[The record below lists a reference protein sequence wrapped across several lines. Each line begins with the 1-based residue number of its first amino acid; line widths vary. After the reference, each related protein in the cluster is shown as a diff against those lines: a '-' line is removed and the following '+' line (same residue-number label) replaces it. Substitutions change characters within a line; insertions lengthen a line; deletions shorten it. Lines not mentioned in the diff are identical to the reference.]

1 MMRRTTVLF
10 LFLAAALSLALF
22 SLKYQVQDLEDEF
35 VALNRSIS
43 AERRAMHVLEAEWS
57 YLNDPQRLGALAAR
71 HLGLRPV
78 DSEQLGTLDCWSK
91 SFDSMKL
98 ADLTAATHF
107 GRAQRKH
114 IFACFFHIECQV
126 PWLGGIRSRS

>member
-10 LFLAAALSLALF
+10 VFLAAALSLALF

-35 VALNRSIS
+35 VGLNRSIS

-57 YLNDPQRLGALAAR
+57 YLNDPVRLGALAAR

-78 DSEQLGTLDCWSK
+78 ESEQMGTLGTLSVLP
-91 SFDSMKL
+91 SGREGAPRTNV
-98 ADLTAATHF
+98 ADRHTLPLLIPLVG
-107 GRAQRKH
+107 GRAGR
-114 IFACFFHIECQV
+114 
-126 PWLGGIRSRS
+126 

>member
-10 LFLAAALSLALF
+10 VFLAAALSLALF

-35 VALNRSIS
+35 VGLNRSIS

-57 YLNDPQRLGALAAR
+57 YLNDPARLGALAAR

-78 DSEQLGTLDCWSK
+78 ESEQLGTLGTLSVL
-91 SFDSMKL
+91 SSGREAAPRTNV
-98 ADLTAATHF
+98 ADRNTLPLLTPLVG
-107 GRAQRKH
+107 GRVGR
-114 IFACFFHIECQV
+114 
-126 PWLGGIRSRS
+126 

>member
-10 LFLAAALSLALF
+10 VFLAAALSLALF

-35 VALNRSIS
+35 VSLNRSIL

-57 YLNDPQRLGALAAR
+57 YLNDPARLGPLAAR

-78 DSEQLGTLDCWSK
+78 ESEQLGTFATLSVLP
-91 SFDSMKL
+91 SGGAGAPRTNV
-98 ADLTAATHF
+98 ADRNTLPLLTPLVG
-107 GRAQRKH
+107 GRVGR
-114 IFACFFHIECQV
+114 
-126 PWLGGIRSRS
+126 

>member
-10 LFLAAALSLALF
+10 VFLAAALSLALF

-35 VALNRSIS
+35 AGLNRSIL

-57 YLNDPQRLGALAAR
+57 YLNDPVRLGALAAR

-78 DSEQLGTLDCWSK
+78 ESEQLGTFATLSVLP
-91 SFDSMKL
+91 SGGTGAPRTNV
-98 ADLTAATHF
+98 ADRNTLPLLTPLVG
-107 GRAQRKH
+107 GRVGR
-114 IFACFFHIECQV
+114 
-126 PWLGGIRSRS
+126 

>member
-10 LFLAAALSLALF
+10 VFLAAALSLALF

-35 VALNRSIS
+35 VGLNRSIL

-57 YLNDPQRLGALAAR
+57 YLNDPARLGALAAR

-78 DSEQLGTLDCWSK
+78 ESEQLGTLGTLSVLSSGREGGPRTNVADRNTLPLLTP
-91 SFDSMKL
+91 L
-98 ADLTAATHF
+98 AG
-107 GRAQRKH
+107 GRAGR
-114 IFACFFHIECQV
+114 
-126 PWLGGIRSRS
+126 

>member
-35 VALNRSIS
+35 VALNRSIA

-57 YLNDPQRLGALAAR
+57 YLNDPARLGPLAAR

-78 DSEQLGTLDCWSK
+78 ESEQLGTLGTLSVLPSGREGDPRTNV
-91 SFDSMKL
+91 
-98 ADLTAATHF
+98 ADRNTLPLLTPLIG
-107 GRAQRKH
+107 GRAGR
-114 IFACFFHIECQV
+114 
-126 PWLGGIRSRS
+126 

>member
-10 LFLAAALSLALF
+10 VFLAAALSLALF

-35 VALNRSIS
+35 VGLNRSIL

-57 YLNDPQRLGALAAR
+57 YLNDPARLGALAAR

-78 DSEQLGTLDCWSK
+78 ESEQLGTLGTLSVL
-91 SFDSMKL
+91 SSGREGVPRTNV
-98 ADLTAATHF
+98 ADRNTLPLLTPLVG
-107 GRAQRKH
+107 GRAGR
-114 IFACFFHIECQV
+114 
-126 PWLGGIRSRS
+126 

>member
-1 MMRRTTVLF
+1 MMRRTTVLSV
-10 LFLAAALSLALF
+10 FLAAALSLALF

-35 VALNRSIS
+35 VGLNRSIS

-78 DSEQLGTLDCWSK
+78 ESEQLGTLATLSVL
-91 SFDSMKL
+91 STGREAVPRTNV
-98 ADLTAATHF
+98 ADRNTLPLLTPLVG
-107 GRAQRKH
+107 GRVGR
-114 IFACFFHIECQV
+114 
-126 PWLGGIRSRS
+126 